1 MTNAEALAATRL
13 RDGAAASL
21 PDRLELAG
29 MLAVFGLALSV
40 QFSIAIAQAM
50 LAIAVLCWLAL
61 LATQHE
67 RPAAPRFFWP
77 VIGYC
82 LWTLVSAVFSSNPRL
97 SFLDSKQLVLFLVV
111 PVVYRFVVPQRVPLL
126 LTLVMSLGAASAAY
140 GLFQWGLLHY
150 DQMGLRPQGT
160 LGHYMTYSGL
170 LMLVLGIAL
179 AKLLFARGERLWA
192 ALVMPAL
199 LITVA
204 LTLSRNAWVGAFAAA
219 AVLLSL
225 KDLRLLLTLPVVG
238 ALTLSVAGS
247 AVNARVL
254 SMFNSQDATRVD
266 RVAMLREGAQMIREH
281 PVVGVGPNMVKEL
294 YERYRVPGAVE
305 KINPHLHNVP
315 VQIAAE
321 RGLPALL
328 LWLAFVGM
336 LLRDVWQA
344 FLRARHLPASQ
355 AGLNAAPG
363 RAATH
368 VAAAALAGTVAMIAG
383 GMFEYNFGDSEF
395 LMLFLLIA
403 TLPFV
408 PQRQSS
414 AAA

>member
-1 MTNAEALAATRL
+1 MTNAQAITATPMRA
-13 RDGAAASL
+13 GAAASL

-50 LAIAVLCWLAL
+50 LAIAVCWVGL
-61 LATQHE
+61 LATNHE
-67 RPAAPRFFWP
+67 RPSVPRFFWP
-77 VIGYC
+77 IAGYC
-82 LWTLVSAVFSSNPRL
+82 LWTLVSAAFSGNARL

-111 PVVYRFVVPQRVPLL
+111 PVVYRFVAPQRAPLL

-150 DQMGLRPQGT
+150 GEMGLRPQGT
-160 LGHYMTYSGL
+160 LGHYMTYSGM

-179 AKLLFARGERLWA
+179 AKLLFARGDRLWA

-199 LITVA
+199 LIAVA
-204 LTLSRNAWVGAFAAA
+204 LTLSRNAWVGAFVAA

-225 KDLRLLLTLPVVG
+225 KDLRLLLTLPVV
-238 ALTLSVAGS
+238 AAITLSVAGT

-254 SMFNSQDATRVD
+254 SMFNTQDATRID

-281 PVVGVGPNMVKEL
+281 PLVGVGPNMVKEL
-294 YERYRVPGAVE
+294 YEQYRVPGAVE

-321 RGLPALL
+321 RGLPALAF
-328 LWLAFVGM
+328 WLAFVIM
-336 LLRDVWQA
+336 LLRDVWRA
-344 FLRARHLPASQ
+344 FSRARR
-355 AGLNAAPG
+355 APSAPQTS
-363 RAATH
+363 RAAVH
-368 VAAAALAGTVAMIAG
+368 IAAAALAGTVAMISG
-383 GMFEYNFGDSEF
+383 GLFEYNFGDSEF

-408 PQRQSS
+408 APRQTSVAS
-414 AAA
+414 